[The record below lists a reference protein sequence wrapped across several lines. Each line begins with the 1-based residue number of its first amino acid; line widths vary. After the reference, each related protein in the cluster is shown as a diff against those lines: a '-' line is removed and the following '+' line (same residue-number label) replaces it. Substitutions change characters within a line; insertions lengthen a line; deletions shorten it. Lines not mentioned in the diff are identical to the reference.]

1 METLLVAHFV
11 LAGAARLMALKGHE
25 HVFVTRSGST
35 LTLAGPR
42 ISGFGNQRVSVHNR
56 ILYFEEDGQRYS
68 LVMFSR
74 DIEVKVAKS
83 TGERSV
89 SFFSKKRSLDLF
101 HLGTVSDEEK
111 KPEGPEE
118 RAGPA
123 RKRPRARKT
132 HRPSSEPAFLD
143 PNEKFR
149 VAKPG
154 PGARPADTALD
165 TGAAPERRA
174 AAPRG
179 RAAPPRAVDH
189 GAREPE
195 EPPAEETPR
204 TPPPPRMPVSQ
215 RETAFH
221 VESDSSIDDGIS
233 YAIRNVRI
241 MELDSE
247 YFALVSENNICVTY
261 FENKFIFAR
270 CAKSEGQK
278 FRLHNIEDV
287 KRTYAQKGVDGRL
300 RTDRLLGGDTAQ
312 VPPLRPVLE
321 YVPQI
326 PDALAPPAR
335 GIQSPRGI
343 AGAPFAPEERR
354 AVVNTEKAPL
364 GLALDSDSME
374 YDLGRGA
381 FTRESMLSKLKKTLD
396 AANISEF

>member
-1 METLLVAHFV
+1 MGTLLVAHFV

-25 HVFVTRSGST
+25 HVFVTRSGSM

-42 ISGFGNQRVSVHNR
+42 IGGFANQRVSVHSR

-101 HLGTVSDEEK
+101 HLGTMSDEEK
-111 KPEGPEE
+111 KAESPDD
-118 RAGPA
+118 RAGA
-123 RKRPRARKT
+123 GKKRPHTKKA
-132 HRPSSEPAFLD
+132 HRPSNETAFLD

-149 VAKPG
+149 IAKPG
-154 PGARPADTALD
+154 PSTRPAGTAFDTD
-165 TGAAPERRA
+165 AAPEKRPEA
-174 AAPRG
+174 QRG
-179 RAAPPRAVDH
+179 RAAPPKPIEH
-189 GAREPE
+189 GADEQEAP
-195 EPPAEETPR
+195 PR
-204 TPPPPRMPVSQ
+204 TPLPPRRTPVPLK
-215 RETAFH
+215 EPKFH

-241 MELDSE
+241 TELDSE

-287 KRTYAQKGVDGRL
+287 KRAYAQRVEGEKP
-300 RTDRLLGGDTAQ
+300 RTDNFLGGDTAQ
-312 VPPLRPVLE
+312 LEPLRPIFE
-321 YVPQI
+321 YTPQ
-326 PDALAPPAR
+326 ALNSPALPTK

-343 AGAPFAPEERR
+343 TGTPFRPKEKE
-354 AVVNTEKAPL
+354 AVVNTEKMPL
-364 GLALDSDSME
+364 SLALDSDSLE
-374 YDLGRGA
+374 YDLGKGTFSRDNA
-381 FTRESMLSKLKKTLD
+381 LRKLKQTLD
-396 AANISEF
+396 TANISEF